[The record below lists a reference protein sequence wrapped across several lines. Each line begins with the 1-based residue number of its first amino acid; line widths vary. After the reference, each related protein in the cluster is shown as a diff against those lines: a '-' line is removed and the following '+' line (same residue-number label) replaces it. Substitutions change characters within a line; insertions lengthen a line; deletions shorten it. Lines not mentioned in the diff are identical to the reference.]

1 MEAFEKAKLALRQFL
16 LENKEKVRVDLED
29 MRSKSIGNDIY
40 NYVVNYSNS
49 LSFSDINV
57 VIEPI
62 VDANIDVERRTIETM
77 KKDNKNR
84 NRWMIAIA
92 FDIDRWKRRENRVG
106 VKNLGRL
113 IRKALNNK
121 EDDNN

>member
-1 MEAFEKAKLALRQFL
+1 MDQETNKKVMKVDLSKVKVGDKIWTIGEGLTKVLSTDYSICYPIEKAKLALRQYL
-16 LENKEKVRVDLED
+16 LENKSKVRADLED

-62 VDANIDVERRTIETM
+62 VDANV
-77 KKDNKNR
+77 
-84 NRWMIAIA
+84 
-92 FDIDRWKRRENRVG
+92 DIDQSMS
-106 VKNLGRL
+106 
-113 IRKALNNK
+113 IQC
-121 EDDNN
+121 

>member
-1 MEAFEKAKLALRQFL
+1 MEAFEKAKLALRQYL
-16 LENKEKVRVDLED
+16 LENKSKVRADLED

-62 VDANIDVERRTIETM
+62 VDANIDYGVFDFNIFYKEKGWWIF
-77 KKDNKNR
+77 KK
-84 NRWMIAIA
+84 
-92 FDIDRWKRRENRVG
+92 
-106 VKNLGRL
+106 
-113 IRKALNNK
+113 RKHPNS
-121 EDDNN
+121 